1 MTPEYFLEKVNV
13 KSELIWSFDNI
24 KVWYYRFDKQFVDNI
39 LFQYLLDNKDHYI
52 ERKKI
57 VSNLYSQYLIDKR
70 DEKLSQLGI

>member
-70 DEKLSQLGI
+70 NEE